1 MSGPEMIAM
10 LVDRARRYPIVSIE
24 DGLDQDDW
32 PQWTAFTAA
41 LPGLQLIGDELFVT
55 NPDRIARGIDQRAAN
70 GVLIKLNQNGTLS
83 GTLQAVAL
91 ARHAGYATVISA
103 RSGETED
110 SFIADWAVGTA
121 AGQIKI
127 GSVRGSERLTKY
139 NQLLRIED
147 DAQIGFAGTTGLS
160 GNYADICIIS
170 FASLARRHATQHG
183 LHNLEE
189 HFRVI
194 KGSRK

>member
-1 MSGPEMIAM
+1 M
-10 LVDRARRYPIVSIE
+10 
-24 DGLDQDDW
+24 
-32 PQWTAFTAA
+32 
-41 LPGLQLIGDELFVT
+41 
-55 NPDRIARGIDQRAAN
+55 
-70 GVLIKLNQNGTLS
+70 LIKLNQNGTL
-83 GTLQAVAL
+83 QAIAL

-110 SFIADWAVGTA
+110 SFIADFDHQPQAM
-121 AGQIKI
+121 
-127 GSVRGSERLTKY
+127 S
-139 NQLLRIED
+139 
-147 DAQIGFAGTTGLS
+147 
-160 GNYADICIIS
+160 ADICIIS